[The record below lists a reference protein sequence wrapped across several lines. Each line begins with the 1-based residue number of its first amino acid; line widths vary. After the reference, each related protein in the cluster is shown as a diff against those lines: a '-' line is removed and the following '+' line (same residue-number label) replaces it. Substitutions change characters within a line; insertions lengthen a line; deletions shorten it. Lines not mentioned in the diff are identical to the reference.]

1 MPVTLLTPIQ
11 IIKGESIFNR
21 EDTSSYPFPK
31 NQGTKLFET
40 AISPKQIGIDKK
52 QIYSFPV
59 MTILICLYLLMHDND
74 RFCSSSLYSWSNNS
88 KSCSSDFQCL
98 FIISTLK

>member
-40 AISPKQIGIDKK
+40 AISQKQIGIDKN
-52 QIYSFPV
+52 Q
-59 MTILICLYLLMHDND
+59 TNL
-74 RFCSSSLYSWSNNS
+74 
-88 KSCSSDFQCL
+88 
-98 FIISTLK
+98 